1 MTQKAPWLTA
11 AILAFGLA
19 GRLAAAPA
27 PAPDPKAAAVA
38 ERVTQALGGEAAW
51 NATRYLRFDFA
62 VERGGK
68 ELMRRAH
75 TWDKWS
81 GRYRVEGKNKAGE
94 AVVVTMNLNTKQG
107 TASAAGAALAGDA
120 LKGALEDAYAWWV
133 NDTYWL
139 LMPYKLRDEGVVLSY
154 VGEEKQGAQAWD
166 KLLLTFAG
174 VGLTPKDKY
183 WVWVNRASGLV
194 DRWEFVLK
202 GEKAEP
208 APFEW
213 KGWKAYG
220 RIQLADDRVS
230 PKDGTR
236 IHFPVLEVPASVPE
250 TAFARP

>member
-1 MTQKAPWLTA
+1 MSQKAPRLA
-11 AILAFGLA
+11 ATVLVFGLA
-19 GRLAAAPA
+19 GHAAAAP
-27 PAPDPKAAAVA
+27 PLGPDPKASAIA
-38 ERVTQALGGEAAW
+38 ERVAQALGGEPAW
-51 NATRYLRFDFA
+51 NATRFLRFDFA

-75 TWDKWS
+75 TWDKWT
-81 GRYRVEGKNKAGE
+81 GRYRVEGKNKAGQD
-94 AVVVTMNLNTKQG
+94 VVVAMNLNTNQG
-107 TASAAGAALAGDA
+107 TAAAAGVALASDA

-139 LMPYKLRDEGVVLSY
+139 LMPYKLRDEGVTLSY
-154 VGEEKQGAQAWD
+154 AGEEKQGAQAWD

-202 GEKAEP
+202 GEKAAP

-213 KGWKAYG
+213 KGWRAYG
-220 RIQLADDRVS
+220 RIQLADERVS

-236 IHFPVLEVPASVPE
+236 IHFPVLEVPANVPE
-250 TAFARP
+250 TAFSRP